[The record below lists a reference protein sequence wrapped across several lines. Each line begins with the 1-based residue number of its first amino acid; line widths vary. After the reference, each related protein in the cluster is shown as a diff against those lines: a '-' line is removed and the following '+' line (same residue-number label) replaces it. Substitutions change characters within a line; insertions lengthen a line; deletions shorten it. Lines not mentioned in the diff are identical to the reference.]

1 MSENPQKPDTSTDD
15 PVSVLERPTRRS
27 FLTRVG
33 AAGVAI
39 GTGQLHSVALAD
51 TDSTAEETAAA
62 ANAPAIMKLYTLIRS
77 VRTPISR
84 APTMLLPVAIVC
96 KPKVVLFSTKAIAAT
111 TKRVHRKGVNAVKP
125 CQDQRESVGPYRFS
139 PKISLNGSCTGA
151 TIGWLL

>member
-1 MSENPQKPDTSTDD
+1 M
-15 PVSVLERPTRRS
+15 
-27 FLTRVG
+27 LT
-33 AAGVAI
+33 
-39 GTGQLHSVALAD
+39 TP
-51 TDSTAEETAAA
+51 AAA

-96 KPKVVLFSTKAIAAT
+96 RPKVVLFSTNAIAAT
-111 TKRVHRKGVNAVKP
+111 TRRVQRKGVNAVKP
-125 CQDQRESVGPYRFS
+125 CQDQSESVGLYRFS